1 MRTTFF
7 LLLLANVVFFA
18 YSWFSKD
25 LFPGESQLLQQQ
37 INPQAIVVVSPARP
51 AKPGPEQERNV
62 ACLEWGTFTADDADR
77 AEQALTSLAPGLKF
91 TSRDDEATTWWVFMP
106 PQGSRAAA
114 VGKAGELKRLGITE
128 YFIVQD
134 DPKFRYAVS
143 LGIFRTR
150 DAAVSH
156 LEQLRAKGV
165 RTAQVGRRDGKDSKL
180 WFEVRD
186 VPKAVA
192 AKLNDLPKGFPG
204 SVVRE
209 CAAEASK
216 TSG

>member
-7 LLLLANVVFFA
+7 VLLLANALFFA
-18 YSWFSKD
+18 YSWFSAD

-37 INPQAIVVVSPARP
+37 INPQAIVIVSPRKP
-51 AKPGPEQERNV
+51 AGAESGPERNA
-62 ACLEWGTFTADDADR
+62 ACLEWGMFVADEADR
-77 AEQALTSLAPGLKF
+77 AEQALTKLASDLKP
-91 TSRDDEATTWWVFMP
+91 TRRVDEAVAWWVFMP

-134 DPKFRYAVS
+134 DPKHRYAVS

-156 LEQLRAKGV
+156 LEQLRTKGV

-180 WFEVRD
+180 WLEVRD
-186 VPKAVA
+186 VPKAVT
-192 AKLNDLPKGFPG
+192 AKINDLRQGFPG

-209 CAAEASK
+209 CTAEAK
-216 TSG
+216 E

>member
-7 LLLLANVVFFA
+7 VLLLANVLFFA
-18 YSWFSKD
+18 YSWFRAD

-37 INPQAIVVVSPARP
+37 INPQAIVIVSSPKPAGAESER
-51 AKPGPEQERNV
+51 ERNV
-62 ACLEWGTFTADDADR
+62 ACLEWGAFVTDEADR
-77 AEQALTSLAPGLKF
+77 AEQALTSLASGLKP
-91 TSRDDEATTWWVFMP
+91 TRRVDEAAAWWVFMA

-114 VGKAGELKRLGITE
+114 AGKAGELKRLGITE

-134 DPKFRYAVS
+134 DPKYRYAIS

-156 LEQLRAKGV
+156 LEQLRTQGV

-180 WFEVRD
+180 WLEVRD
-186 VPKAVA
+186 VPKALT
-192 AKLNDLPKGFPG
+192 AKFNDLRQGFPG

-209 CAAEASK
+209 CAAEATK
-216 TSG
+216 